1 MYFTDKIAAYIQENQ
16 LDPKHLTIVLPSE
29 RAIKYISAS
38 LFRANGKP
46 MLAPEMVTI
55 DRWVKS
61 HSERTVIDRTRL
73 LVRLFAVQ
81 MEQPADPK
89 DASFDE
95 FMTWGSI
102 LLNDYDEIDRYLLS
116 SEEVFKNLADIKEI
130 ESWSF
135 NSEELTP
142 AQQRFMEFWDRLPGY
157 YRRLNEILKQEGV
170 CYMGLAYRS
179 LAENIDKLFQKDSKR
194 IYLFAGFNALSKAE
208 LSIMKQLHV
217 MGRGHILIDA
227 DSYYMDSPVHEA
239 GMFMKNML
247 KELVIKELPFVTNNL
262 LTQAKDITVI
272 ECVQHTGQVK
282 AAASILAEMSK
293 EDIDQT
299 LILLADEGLI
309 VPLLRNIPGKVGK
322 ANITLGLP
330 LRTTAIRT
338 WMDILFNIQENK
350 VRFKTES
357 VYFQDLQKLWNHPF
371 VTAIITKEE
380 MNSLTEMEL
389 DAVRKNKI
397 FRNKQSVPVSPK
409 IDALLDMATENWQ
422 NDWTKALSLIR
433 SLSRFIHGHLQEA
446 DEFNK
451 ALIEGFDQSIV
462 DFENILHEGIPAM
475 SIRSFKNLLQQHWMN
490 KSIAYH
496 GNPIKGLQIMGLLE
510 TRLLDFKNII
520 VLGLNEGKMPPTNP
534 IQTMIPLD
542 LRAYL
547 KLPTPRDKQGLFAH
561 HFYRLLHQ
569 SEKMWITYSSAKE
582 SIGSNEASRYLLQ
595 LELELRRRNSLINW
609 SKLLYSIPEEKL
621 ILNEHRIVQ
630 KSPEIL
636 DRMDQLFQ
644 ESVSASALNKYLSCP
659 LDFYY
664 RYVLGF
670 GEVKEIEEDVESS
683 SLGTFIHAVLE
694 ELYEPFA
701 RHDKQGILKTIQ
713 PSAITSYDIDRM
725 LKEFPMYLENE
736 FLNHFNKDKA
746 AFSSGKNLLSFQ
758 MANELTKRFLES
770 EREFLLKQT
779 EPVFIEYLEVELIEP
794 IELEINGSKKSFKLK
809 GLIDRVDSI
818 GGKIRIVDYK
828 SGKVKDE
835 DVFVKIGK
843 SDDDYYKKF
852 TTTKH
857 ALQLTMYSYLYRSRY
872 GVLPTEVGIYSLIN
886 ISNGF
891 FALDT
896 NKGMTLEEITE
907 AFPEVLQE
915 LFSEMYDTEIPF
927 EHTIQQF
934 SYCNYCK

>member
-1 MYFTDKIAAYIQENQ
+1 MYFTDKIAAYIQEQQ

-46 MLAPEMVTI
+46 MLAPEMVTV
-55 DRWVKS
+55 DRWIKS

-81 MEQPADPK
+81 LEQPADPK
-89 DASFDE
+89 DTSFDE
-95 FMTWGSI
+95 FMNWGSI

-157 YRRLNEILKQEGV
+157 YRRLNEILKEEGV

-179 LAENIDKLFQKDSKR
+179 LAENIDKLFKKDSKR
-194 IYLFAGFNALSKAE
+194 VYLFAGFNALSKAE

-227 DSYYMDSPVHEA
+227 DRFYMDSPVHEA

-247 KELVIKELPFVTNNL
+247 KELVIKELPFVNDNL
-262 LTQAKDITVI
+262 LTQGKDINVI

-282 AAASILAEMSK
+282 AAASILAEMSN

-299 LILLADEGLI
+299 LVLLADEGLI

-380 MNSLTEMEL
+380 LNSLTEMEL

-422 NDWTKALSLIR
+422 NDWTKALALIR
-433 SLSRFIHGHLQEA
+433 SLSRFIHAHLQVT

-451 ALIEGFDQSIV
+451 ALIEGFDQSII
-462 DFENILHEGIPAM
+462 DFENILKEGIPAM

-520 VLGLNEGKMPPTNP
+520 ILGLNEGKMPPTNP

-582 SIGSNEASRYLLQ
+582 NIGSNEASRYLLQ
-595 LELELRRRNSLINW
+595 LELELRRRNPLINW

-621 ILNEHRIVQ
+621 NLNDHRIVE
-630 KSPEIL
+630 KIPAIL

-664 RYVLGF
+664 RYILGF

-694 ELYEPFA
+694 LLYEPFA
-701 RHDKQGILKTIQ
+701 RHDKKGILKVNQ
-713 PSAITSYDIDRM
+713 PSAITSYDIDSM
-725 LKEFPMYLENE
+725 LKDFPMYMENA
-736 FLNHFNKDKA
+736 FLTHFNNDKT
-746 AFSSGKNLLSFQ
+746 AFASGKNLLSFQ
-758 MANELTKRFLES
+758 MALELTGRFLKS
-770 EREFLLKQT
+770 EKEFLLKQT
-779 EPVFIEYLEVELIEP
+779 EAVFIEYLEVELIET
-794 IELEINGSKKSFKLK
+794 IELEIAGSKKSFRLK
-809 GLIDRVDSI
+809 GLIDRIDSI
-818 GGKIRIVDYK
+818 GGNIRIVDYK
-828 SGKVKDE
+828 SGKVKEE
-835 DVFVKIGK
+835 DVLVKIGK
-843 SDDDYYKKF
+843 EGDDFYQKF
-852 TTTKH
+852 TATKH
-857 ALQLTMYSYLYRSRY
+857 ALQLTIYSYLYQAKHN
-872 GVLPTEVGIYSLIN
+872 VLPSEVGIYSLIN
-886 ISNGF
+886 ISKGF
-891 FALDT
+891 LSLQT
-896 NKGMTLEEITE
+896 NKGTTLKEMTE

-915 LFSEMYDTEIPF
+915 LFSEMYNVEIPF

-934 SYCNYCK
+934 NYCNYCK

>member
-1 MYFTDKIAAYIQENQ
+1 
-16 LDPKHLTIVLPSE
+16 
-29 RAIKYISAS
+29 
-38 LFRANGKP
+38 
-46 MLAPEMVTI
+46 
-55 DRWVKS
+55 
-61 HSERTVIDRTRL
+61 
-73 LVRLFAVQ
+73 
-81 MEQPADPK
+81 
-89 DASFDE
+89 
-95 FMTWGSI
+95 
-102 LLNDYDEIDRYLLS
+102 
-116 SEEVFKNLADIKEI
+116 
-130 ESWSF
+130 
-135 NSEELTP
+135 
-142 AQQRFMEFWDRLPGY
+142 
-157 YRRLNEILKQEGV
+157 
-170 CYMGLAYRS
+170 
-179 LAENIDKLFQKDSKR
+179 
-194 IYLFAGFNALSKAE
+194 
-208 LSIMKQLHV
+208 
-217 MGRGHILIDA
+217 
-227 DSYYMDSPVHEA
+227 
-239 GMFMKNML
+239 
-247 KELVIKELPFVTNNL
+247 
-262 LTQAKDITVI
+262 
-272 ECVQHTGQVK
+272 
-282 AAASILAEMSK
+282 
-293 EDIDQT
+293 
-299 LILLADEGLI
+299 
-309 VPLLRNIPGKVGK
+309 
-322 ANITLGLP
+322 
-330 LRTTAIRT
+330 
-338 WMDILFNIQENK
+338 
-350 VRFKTES
+350 
-357 VYFQDLQKLWNHPF
+357 
-371 VTAIITKEE
+371 
-380 MNSLTEMEL
+380 
-389 DAVRKNKI
+389 
-397 FRNKQSVPVSPK
+397 
-409 IDALLDMATENWQ
+409 
-422 NDWTKALSLIR
+422 
-433 SLSRFIHGHLQEA
+433 
-446 DEFNK
+446 
-451 ALIEGFDQSIV
+451 
-462 DFENILHEGIPAM
+462 
-475 SIRSFKNLLQQHWMN
+475 MN

-701 RHDKQGILKTIQ
+701 RHDKQGILKAIQ